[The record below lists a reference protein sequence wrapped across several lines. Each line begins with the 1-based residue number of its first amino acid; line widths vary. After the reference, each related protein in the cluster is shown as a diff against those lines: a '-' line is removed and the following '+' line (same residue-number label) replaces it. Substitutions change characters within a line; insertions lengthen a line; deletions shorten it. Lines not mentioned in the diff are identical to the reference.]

1 MTHQY
6 VSPNNEMPMKKAI
19 GLALLLMAGALTVSA
34 QKTVISNSKTSR
46 VVLDT
51 PEQLPEFPGGYAEL
65 IKFLSE
71 NIRYPEDAQKKKVE
85 GRVVVQFV
93 VDEEGHIINPTVVRK
108 VYPSLDTE
116 ALRII
121 ALMPKWTPGRDHG
134 QTVCANFVV
143 PIVFRLN

>member
-1 MTHQY
+1 MTHQF

-19 GLALLLMAGALTVSA
+19 GLALLVMAGALTVSA

-85 GRVVVQFV
+85 GMVVVQFV
-93 VDEEGHIINPTVVRK
+93 VDEEGPLSTP
-108 VYPSLDTE
+108 PSC
-116 ALRII
+116 ARSILR
-121 ALMPKWTPGRDHG
+121 WTPRR
-134 QTVCANFVV
+134 CAS
-143 PIVFRLN
+143 LH